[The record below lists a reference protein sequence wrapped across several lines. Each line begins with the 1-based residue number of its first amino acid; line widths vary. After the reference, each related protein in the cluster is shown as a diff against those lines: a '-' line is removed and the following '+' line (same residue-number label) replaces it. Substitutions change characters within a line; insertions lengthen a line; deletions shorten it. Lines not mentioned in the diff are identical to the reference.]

1 VISVSKKV
9 EYSVELIAYLSQR
22 TDEVVSLSQVS
33 EDLHL
38 PYRFL
43 GQLALG
49 LRRGGIIEGR
59 EGKNGGYI
67 LAKNWQEKSMYDL
80 LEALGENK
88 GLVECLGKDSVCV
101 RAGKCRI
108 RRIWQR
114 VEAGITDD
122 LKGIKLNEIK
132 EKNN

>member
-1 VISVSKKV
+1 M
-9 EYSVELIAYLSQR
+9 ELIAYLSQM
-22 TDEVVSLSQVS
+22 TDKIVSLSQVS

-49 LRRGGIIEGR
+49 LSRGEIIEGR
-59 EGKNGGYI
+59 EGKNGGYV

-88 GLVECLGKDSVCV
+88 GLVECLGKDSACI
-101 RAGKCRI
+101 RMGKCRI

-114 VEAGITDD
+114 VETGITND
-122 LKGIKLNEIK
+122 LKSIKLNEIK
-132 EKNN
+132 E